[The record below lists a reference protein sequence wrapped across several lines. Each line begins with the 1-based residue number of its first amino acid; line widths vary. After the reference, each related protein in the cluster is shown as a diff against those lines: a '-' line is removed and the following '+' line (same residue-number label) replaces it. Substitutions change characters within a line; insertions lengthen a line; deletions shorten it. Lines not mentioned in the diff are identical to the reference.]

1 MGSSE
6 YEFDLFD
13 PKQTQNMW
21 PLMAKMRF
29 ECPVV
34 SPSPGFYYTSRFE
47 DTERVF
53 RDARLFSC
61 AGGFR
66 AAGVEIPLD
75 ELLLA
80 ELDPPVHTTLRK
92 FLLRSFN
99 PGMAKRAE
107 PFTREYVLRLFDELE
122 ATGSGDLV
130 AHFSSPIPLAVT
142 GHVLG
147 VPVDDISVLSERVF
161 TLLHTDWP
169 AYGVKDKAHPETG
182 VGLKGSA
189 PELTSYFYGMI
200 GDRRNGT
207 TVSDDLISQMVGAEV
222 DGHRLNDDRIC
233 SLIINFLSAGLST
246 TNLISNLLHR
256 LLTSEEFDRLLRE
269 KPDLIPAAIEESLRF
284 EPPVLFLFRT
294 VKDDTKIGEQAVAP
308 GDRVVMGIASANRD
322 ETVYEDP
329 ERFRVNPNDP
339 EHLAFG
345 AGPHLC
351 LGNHMARMEGQ
362 VVIEEYLG
370 RFAYGDITT
379 APGYQHELMP
389 HFLEYG
395 PEKLDVVVQRRID
408 RSLRGE
414 HP

>member
-13 PKQTQNMW
+13 PKQTQHMW
-21 PLMAKMRF
+21 SLMAKMRS
-29 ECPVV
+29 ECPVA
-34 SPSPGFYYTSRFE
+34 SPSPGFYYTSRFD
-47 DTERVF
+47 DTEHVF

-75 ELLLA
+75 ELFLA

-107 PFTREYVLRLFDELE
+107 PFAQKYVSRLFDELE
-122 ATGSGDLV
+122 LAGSGDLV
-130 AHFSSPIPLAVT
+130 AAFSSPIPLAVT

-147 VPVDDISVLSERVF
+147 VPVDDIPLLSERVF

-169 AYGVKDKAHPETG
+169 AYGVKDRARPDDG
-182 VGLKGSA
+182 VGLEGSA
-189 PELTSYFYGMI
+189 PELTSYFYRMI
-200 GDRRNGT
+200 TDRRSGT
-207 TVSDDLISQMVGAEV
+207 VVSDDLISQMITAEV
-222 DGHRLNDDRIC
+222 DGNRLNDDRIC

-246 TNLISNLLHR
+246 TNLISNLLYR
-256 LLTSEEFDRLLRE
+256 LITSEEFDVLLRE
-269 KPDLIPAAIEESLRF
+269 NAELIPAAIEESLRF

-294 VKDDTKIGEQAVAP
+294 VKDATELGEQPLAS

-322 ETVYEDP
+322 EAVYEDA
-329 ERFRVNPNDP
+329 ERFRIRPGEP

-351 LGNHMARMEGQ
+351 LGNHMARMEGR

-370 RFAYGDITT
+370 RYRYGDISTV
-379 APGYQHELMP
+379 PGYQYELMP

-395 PEKLDVVVQRRID
+395 PEKLAVTVRRGD
-408 RSLRGE
+408 G
-414 HP
+414 